1 MGVRVPPFAP
11 IILPV
16 FTRAIVRK
24 PGLNFAEGLTTSGLG
39 KPDLPKALVQHE
51 AYCRALESCGL
62 AVTVLDVDNDYPDS
76 TFVEDTAVVI
86 GELAV
91 LARPGAASRMGE
103 VQGIRNAVSEHFK
116 RIVEISAP
124 GTLDGGDVC
133 QCEDRF
139 LIGISNRTNEEGA
152 RQLSRFLKDEGH
164 DSAFVDIRRRRDIL
178 HLKSGIAHLGDRD
191 MVVWEELAE
200 FAAFREYN
208 LLRVPSSDHYA
219 ANCVRVNQFVLVA
232 KGFPTFQKQIER
244 AGYQALPLEVSEFQK
259 MDGGLSCLS
268 LRF

>member
-24 PGLNFAEGLTTSGLG
+24 PGMNFAEGLTSSGLG
-39 KPDLPKALVQHE
+39 KPDLPKALVQHQ
-51 AYCRALESCGL
+51 AYCRALEACGL
-62 AVTVLDVDNDYPDS
+62 SVTVLDADNDYPDS
-76 TFVEDTAVVI
+76 TFVEDTTVVV

-91 LARPGAASRMGE
+91 LARPGAASRAGE
-103 VQGIRNAVSEHFK
+103 VKGIRNAVAEHFK
-116 RIVEISAP
+116 RVVEISAP

-152 RQLSRFLKDEGH
+152 RQLARFLKDNGH
-164 DSAFVDIRRRRDIL
+164 ESVFVDIRGRRDIL

-191 MVVWEELAE
+191 LVVWEELADFAE
-200 FAAFREYN
+200 FRGYN
-208 LLRVPSSDHYA
+208 LVRVPSSDHYA
-219 ANCVRVNQFVLVA
+219 SNCVRVNQFVLIA
-232 KGFPTFQKQIER
+232 EGFPKFQKQIER
-244 AGYQALPLEVSEFQK
+244 AGYQAFALDVSEFQK